1 MKYKCLL
8 VSFFLFCCLF
18 SCKKDNSDPS
28 GGITIVGKWFVTK
41 QASVLYNNSGGQI
54 ATFTKTNFTNADFIE
69 FYSDGSGYM
78 SQTNQSGP
86 SLSEFSYTVSGS
98 KLVQY
103 TSSLPTGTPETIT
116 NLTTKNMSIHI
127 VSRFSDPND
136 PSVTDTEID
145 DFTYVK

>member
-1 MKYKCLL
+1 MKYKWLL
-8 VSFFLFCCLF
+8 IGFFLFTGLI
-18 SCKKDNSDPS
+18 SCKKDNNPAS

-41 QASVLYNNSGGQI
+41 QASALYDDSGAQI
-54 ATFTKTNFTNADFIE
+54 ATFTKTNFTNVDFVE

-78 SQTNQSGP
+78 SKTNQAGP
-86 SLSEFSYTVSGS
+86 SLTEFSYTISGT

-103 TSSLPTGTPETIT
+103 TSSEPTGTPETIT
-116 NLTTKNMSIHI
+116 NLTAENMSIHVVLRI
-127 VSRFSDPND
+127 SDPND